1 MKPSSSKKFNKS
13 DKSNEFK
20 TPRNKKRKAPPKSN
34 GEASYKNQV
43 KEMFSNWFKNNNRVG
58 YIMTKETI
66 VKNIL
71 TKLTTK
77 QENSLQIALKEL
89 NADGYIEIQE
99 DGLTLILTQ
108 KGVNDFKKMSFTS
121 KA

>member
-1 MKPSSSKKFNKS
+1 MKSSHSKKFNKS
-13 DKSNEFK
+13 NEPK
-20 TPRNKKRKAPPKSN
+20 TPHNKKRKAPPKSN
-34 GEASYKNQV
+34 GDASYKNQV

-58 YIMTKETI
+58 YVMSKQDI

-77 QENSLQIALKEL
+77 QENSLQIAINEL
-89 NADGYIEIQE
+89 NADGYIEVQE
-99 DGLTLILTQ
+99 DGLTLVLTQ

-121 KA
+121 KT